1 MPNTFSATHEGVMGN
16 LRYRFGTLTMTD
28 GSAGSST
35 GAGFS
40 QVAFAAICPK
50 TANSF
55 SQYPP
60 TNILYNTNVN
70 GDIKAVSAGSG
81 DTYQCFVLGW

>member
-1 MPNTFSATHEGVMGN
+1 MSQSFTASHEGVFGN

-28 GSAGSST
+28 GGTGSS
-35 GAGFS
+35 
-40 QVAFAAICPK
+40 VASGLELVAMMQINPK
-50 TANSF
+50 TAASM

-60 TNILYNTNVN
+60 TNVAINSNVN

-81 DTYQCFVLGW
+81 DTYYAFVVGW